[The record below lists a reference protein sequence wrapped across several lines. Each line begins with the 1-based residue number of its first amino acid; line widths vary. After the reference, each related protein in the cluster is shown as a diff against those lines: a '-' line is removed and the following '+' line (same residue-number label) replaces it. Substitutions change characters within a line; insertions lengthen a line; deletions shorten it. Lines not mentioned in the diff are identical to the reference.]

1 MFGPFFPEIPREE
14 MESEVAMLIFRGGM
28 DDSAPLSGNSF
39 AEVSS
44 SRVVNF
50 EHFMQK

>member
-1 MFGPFFPEIPREE
+1 

-28 DDSAPLSGNSF
+28 DDSAPLSGIFF

-44 SRVVNF
+44 SRVVTF
-50 EHFMQK
+50 EDFMHK